1 MLKYLIIT
9 VHKLSCF
16 EVVVIFNG
24 RKNNNEIEF
33 CVIIEFHINKNNFI
47 LGFFHRFISLYGF
60 ILLAFCSI
68 NRNSRKT
75 FSMFI
80 F

>member
-1 MLKYLIIT
+1 M
-9 VHKLSCF
+9 
-16 EVVVIFNG
+16 
-24 RKNNNEIEF
+24 EF
-33 CVIIEFHINKNNFI
+33 CVIIEFPINKNNFI

-60 ILLAFCSI
+60 ILLAFYSI
-68 NRNSRKT
+68 NRNSRQT